1 MVPILAG
8 QDPPAAALSVIF
20 WYNIYLVKIQA
31 VSLRADSRA
40 GQLITYLP
48 RPRHTSTATRPARD
62 KYLDQVFMLGTK
74 EVLRDLI
81 YIFVN
86 IEIHPCQERSSLIQY
101 TYNACH
107 YQPQPLHC
115 LCAALWVAGT
125 PCNIIIPHKIIISIV
140 QCASC

>member
-1 MVPILAG
+1 MAG
-8 QDPPAAALSVIF
+8 HGLDTGRQDPPAAALSVIF
-20 WYNIYLVKIQA
+20 WYNIIYLVKIQA

-48 RPRHTSTATRPARD
+48 RPRHSGTASRLAGTNIYT
-62 KYLDQVFMLGTK
+62 KTK

-86 IEIHPCQERSSLIQY
+86 IEMHPCQQRSSLIQF
-101 TYNACH
+101 TYNSCH
-107 YQPQPLHC
+107 HQPQPLHC

-125 PCNIIIPHKIIISIV
+125 PCNIIITRKKHQLYNVLVVK
-140 QCASC
+140 